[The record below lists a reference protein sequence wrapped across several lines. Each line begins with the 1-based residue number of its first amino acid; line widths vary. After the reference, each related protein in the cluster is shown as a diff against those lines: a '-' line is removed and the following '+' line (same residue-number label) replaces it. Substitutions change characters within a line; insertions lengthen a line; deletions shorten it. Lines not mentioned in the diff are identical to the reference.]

1 MTRKFSSNRICS
13 VPQCKNRAVA
23 NKISLHSFPRDDRL
37 KKAWTVILRIGK
49 LVTPA
54 MVVCSEH
61 FVNNDFFW
69 SGTGKE

>member
-1 MTRKFSSNRICS
+1 MCS

-37 KKAWTVILRIGK
+37 KKAWTVKLWIGK
-49 LVTPA
+49 PVTPA

-61 FVNNDFFW
+61 FVNIDFFW
-69 SGTGKE
+69 RGTGKQ